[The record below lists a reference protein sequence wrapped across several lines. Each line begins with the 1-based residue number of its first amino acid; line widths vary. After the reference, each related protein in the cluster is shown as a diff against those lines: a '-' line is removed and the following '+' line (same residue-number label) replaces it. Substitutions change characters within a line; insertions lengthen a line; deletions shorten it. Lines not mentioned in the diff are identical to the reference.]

1 MANRKRPQPL
11 TDEEVKARNR
21 AYQHKRRHKTDNGY
35 SRAYRR
41 AGQRAIQWFK
51 DNKPAEW
58 ATWLAQEQTVAEE
71 NPYTPLY
78 SKDPAHKG
86 EILCMHDGDKQII
99 GLTVGCLLC
108 GRAVG
113 SVTIDDEVRKELNEG
128 YEID

>member
-1 MANRKRPQPL
+1 MANRKREKPL
-11 TDEEVKARNR
+11 TDEERKARNR
-21 AYQHKRRHKTDNGY
+21 AYQHKRRHKSDNGY

-51 DNKPAEW
+51 DNKPREWTRWLSEEQEIAE
-58 ATWLAQEQTVAEE
+58 V

-86 EILCMHDGDKQII
+86 EILCLHDGDKQVI

-108 GRAVG
+108 GRSVG
-113 SVTIDDEVRKELNEG
+113 SVAIDDEVRKELNDN